1 VTNSSSEE
9 ALADDWRVLE
19 DGVEII
25 DKEEYNEQLNKWF
38 LTSKVPCR
46 DEEGNIVGLFGYAFD
61 ITERKVREQSLT
73 ELQRQTQRLIETST
87 IKQTAEVAVRAARDV
102 LDAPLC
108 GVYQVDEA
116 EEMLSPVAS
125 VESFPEDFGGAPT
138 YSQDHSDDRA
148 AEIVWDTFN
157 SGTKREIDTVN
168 SVDGLAEQTPAESAL
183 LYPLGD
189 RGMFIVSALEPRAF
203 DDVQKRYFELLALSL
218 QTAFERVEREQQQQR
233 RASQLQTLHEYSR
246 QLVSAE
252 NYNQIGQVVLEA
264 VDDLTQLDGAGVYL
278 TNDHV
283 KEEGTIGVSAQTLT
297 TDDQTDKPRELIPI
311 VARHPD
317 TKIGTNP
324 PTLGPESIAW
334 DVYQTQTKYW
344 TGNVQSDHRRYA
356 KDTAVRSEG
365 IIPLDEFGVLLVA
378 SLSVDKFNKI
388 DQLVCQVLASNLTVA
403 LDQVHNQLELKQNRD
418 LLSRTEQLADAGGWL
433 YDTQTETLQWTDG
446 TRAIHEVSSDY
457 TPTDEDAINFYHP
470 DSREQISDLF
480 RSCVEKGQS
489 YEGQFRIV
497 TAEETV
503 KWVQVQGEAVTSGE
517 EIVGVR
523 GTLRDITDQR
533 ARARQLEQQRDNLE
547 ILNKM
552 VRHDVRNNLTAIS
565 GYTDMLE
572 NHVDEEGQ
580 TYVNIIDEQVQKATD
595 LTESARDLA
604 AVLLETNTDV
614 ERVSVQSVLKEE
626 VESIRSSFDNAVI
639 MIKGSLPTEAVLANE
654 MLGSVFRNLLKN
666 AVQHNDEQVPEVTIS
681 GQRTDEM
688 IEIRVADNG
697 PGIPEN
703 IQDSVFEE
711 GTKGLNSGGSGIGL
725 YLVDSLV
732 TEFDGEV
739 QIQDNDP
746 KGTVFVLH
754 LPVADDVF
762 SGD

>member
-1 VTNSSSEE
+1 
-9 ALADDWRVLE
+9 
-19 DGVEII
+19 
-25 DKEEYNEQLNKWF
+25 
-38 LTSKVPCR
+38 
-46 DEEGNIVGLFGYAFD
+46 
-61 ITERKVREQSLT
+61 
-73 ELQRQTQRLIETST
+73 
-87 IKQTAEVAVRAARDV
+87 
-102 LDAPLC
+102 
-108 GVYQVDEA
+108 
-116 EEMLSPVAS
+116 
-125 VESFPEDFGGAPT
+125 
-138 YSQDHSDDRA
+138 
-148 AEIVWDTFN
+148 
-157 SGTKREIDTVN
+157 
-168 SVDGLAEQTPAESAL
+168 
-183 LYPLGD
+183 
-189 RGMFIVSALEPRAF
+189 
-203 DDVQKRYFELLALSL
+203 
-218 QTAFERVEREQQQQR
+218 
-233 RASQLQTLHEYSR
+233 
-246 QLVSAE
+246 
-252 NYNQIGQVVLEA
+252 
-264 VDDLTQLDGAGVYL
+264 
-278 TNDHV
+278 
-283 KEEGTIGVSAQTLT
+283 
-297 TDDQTDKPRELIPI
+297 
-311 VARHPD
+311 
-317 TKIGTNP
+317 
-324 PTLGPESIAW
+324 
-334 DVYQTQTKYW
+334 
-344 TGNVQSDHRRYA
+344 
-356 KDTAVRSEG
+356 
-365 IIPLDEFGVLLVA
+365 
-378 SLSVDKFNKI
+378 
-388 DQLVCQVLASNLTVA
+388 
-403 LDQVHNQLELKQNRD
+403 
-418 LLSRTEQLADAGGWL
+418 
-433 YDTQTETLQWTDG
+433 
-446 TRAIHEVSSDY
+446 
-457 TPTDEDAINFYHP
+457 
-470 DSREQISDLF
+470 
-480 RSCVEKGQS
+480 
-489 YEGQFRIV
+489 V

-552 VRHDVRNNLTAIS
+552 VRHDVRNNLAAIS

-572 NHVDEEGQ
+572 NHVDEEGR

-614 ERVSVQSVLKEE
+614 ERVSVQHILKQEI
-626 VESIRSSFDNAVI
+626 ESIRSSFDNAVI

-666 AVQHNDEQVPEVTIS
+666 AIQHNDEQVPEVTIS